1 MIVRGKKLLPFAK
14 DAFKLLL
21 DKNGKFRI
29 PVLFVTNAGN
39 TLRQGKAKALSEWLG
54 IEVRDYV
61 TSLQG
66 TVNHFIFIA

>member
-61 TSLQG
+61 SSLQG
-66 TVNHFIFIA
+66 TVNHFILIA